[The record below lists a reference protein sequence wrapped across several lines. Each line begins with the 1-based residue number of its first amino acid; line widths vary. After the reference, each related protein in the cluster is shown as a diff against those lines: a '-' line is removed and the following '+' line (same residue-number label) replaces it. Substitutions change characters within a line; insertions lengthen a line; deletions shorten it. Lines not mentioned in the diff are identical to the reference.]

1 MLRKLFSGI
10 WLTLPPHRFW
20 SIAYISFLYNH
31 RKLFHVCS
39 RLLRIRR
46 AINLDYRGTWVQLTA
61 TVRFK
66 WKVLSFDLK
75 LHYCNISKAWVSNY
89 RSNISVALQKHKFL
103 QKNKTKT
110 NQKNV
115 PENLAL
121 KVLHVFSNSSENL
134 LFLMPKMSPEH
145 HLT

>member
-1 MLRKLFSGI
+1 
-10 WLTLPPHRFW
+10 
-20 SIAYISFLYNH
+20 
-31 RKLFHVCS
+31 
-39 RLLRIRR
+39 
-46 AINLDYRGTWVQLTA
+46 
-61 TVRFK
+61 
-66 WKVLSFDLK
+66 
-75 LHYCNISKAWVSNY
+75 VSNY